1 MARIKETW
9 KQKLVSTT
17 EKQGLPRVVE
27 INEKMS
33 KRWGEGTV
41 VIPSPLEVDAM
52 MRNVP
57 EGKLLTINQIRAYM
71 AEKYHASFGWP
82 ITTGIFAGIAA
93 RAAGEDEAEG
103 KTDVTPYWRTLKG
116 KGELNEKYPGG
127 LEGQAKR
134 LKAEGHEIEL
144 DKKGQPKRVKG
155 WEAKLVEVWV
165 SNSDEGS
172 RGNQTDWGWWL
183 VYRRYA
189 RQPPPI

>member
-71 AEKYHASFGWP
+71 AGKYHASFG
-82 ITTGIFAGIAA
+82 
-93 RAAGEDEAEG
+93 
-103 KTDVTPYWRTLKG
+103 
-116 KGELNEKYPGG
+116 
-127 LEGQAKR
+127 
-134 LKAEGHEIEL
+134 
-144 DKKGQPKRVKG
+144 
-155 WEAKLVEVWV
+155 
-165 SNSDEGS
+165 
-172 RGNQTDWGWWL
+172 
-183 VYRRYA
+183 
-189 RQPPPI
+189 

>member
-71 AEKYHASFGWP
+71 AEKYHASFG
-82 ITTGIFAGIAA
+82 
-93 RAAGEDEAEG
+93 
-103 KTDVTPYWRTLKG
+103 
-116 KGELNEKYPGG
+116 
-127 LEGQAKR
+127 
-134 LKAEGHEIEL
+134 
-144 DKKGQPKRVKG
+144 
-155 WEAKLVEVWV
+155 
-165 SNSDEGS
+165 
-172 RGNQTDWGWWL
+172 
-183 VYRRYA
+183 
-189 RQPPPI
+189 